1 MVDTLKIKKINHAH
15 IKIECNQGIAY
26 ELGEEF
32 SFFVENYKYMPT
44 FRNGLWDGKI
54 KLFDS
59 RTKLLPSGLVSHLD
73 DFDKKRNYKIDY
85 VESAQYGNPNVTND
99 IPAKNIMEFI
109 KTLKLTLGGKPIE
122 IYDYQFN
129 AVCHGLKNKNAVM
142 ISPTGS
148 GKSLIQYV
156 LARYYLSMLNDYKGS
171 KKVLIIV
178 PTTSLV
184 EQMYDDF
191 RDYGM
196 LVENGCHR
204 IYSGKDKDNIT
215 AGIVVSTWQSIYKLP
230 KKWFEQFGMVIGDE
244 THLFKAKSLSSI
256 ITKLTEAEYR
266 IGVSGTLDGSLVNEL
281 VLQGHFGPIYKVTKT
296 KELQKRKV
304 LSNINISVL
313 SLEYPPEIRKSLV
326 KTEYQKEIDFIVTNK
341 TRLKFVKNLAKS
353 LKGNTLVL
361 FQFVEK
367 HGKPLH
373 EQIKDSVDTQRKV
386 FFVYGG
392 VDAKDRE
399 LIRKIVETQSDA
411 IIVASYQTFGT
422 GINIKNIHNIILA
435 SPSKSQIRVL
445 QSIGRGLRISD
456 NKEPLQLYDICDD
469 MHWGKYLNYALKHSV
484 ERCTIYDREE
494 FPWKIYNIKL

>member
-1 MVDTLKIKKINHAH
+1 MDVI
-15 IKIECNQGIAY
+15 
-26 ELGEEF
+26 
-32 SFFVENYKYMPT
+32 
-44 FRNGLWDGKI
+44 
-54 KLFDS
+54 
-59 RTKLLPSGLVSHLD
+59 
-73 DFDKKRNYKIDY
+73 
-85 VESAQYGNPNVTND
+85 
-99 IPAKNIMEFI
+99 EFI
-109 KTLKLTLGGKPIE
+109 
-122 IYDYQFN
+122 Q
-129 AVCHGLKNKNAVM
+129 
-142 ISPTGS
+142 
-148 GKSLIQYV
+148 
-156 LARYYLSMLNDYKGS
+156 R
-171 KKVLIIV
+171 
-178 PTTSLV
+178 
-184 EQMYDDF
+184 
-191 RDYGM
+191 
-196 LVENGCHR
+196 
-204 IYSGKDKDNIT
+204 KDKDNIT

-411 IIVASYQTFGT
+411 IIVASYGVFST

-456 NKEPLQLYDICDD
+456 NNEPLSLYDIVDD
-469 MHWGKYLNYALKHSV
+469 MHWGKYLNFALKHSV